1 MEVWHLMS
9 PGAVTVGPEE
19 SVARAARLMER
30 HGVGALPVC
39 DGEGRVKGILTDRD
53 VAVRC
58 VALGESPEET
68 PVGQIMSRHVLTIP
82 PGADARQAAQFMAQ
96 GQVRRLP
103 VVEDGVLQGVISL
116 GDVARCQACHLETLR
131 ALEEICREGAP
142 GEG

>member
-1 MEVWHLMS
+1 M
-9 PGAVTVGPEE
+9 
-19 SVARAARLMER
+19 
-30 HGVGALPVC
+30 GALPVC

-68 PVGQIMSRHVLTIP
+68 AVGQIMSRHVLTIP

>member
-9 PGAVTVGPEE
+9 SGAVTVGPEDT
-19 SVARAARLMER
+19 VARAARLMER

-39 DGEGRVKGILTDRD
+39 DGDGRVRGILTDRD

-58 VALGESPEET
+58 VALGERPEET
-68 PVGQIMSRHVLTIP
+68 PVGKIMSRHVLTIP

-103 VVEDGVLQGVISL
+103 VVEAGILQGVISL
-116 GDVARCQACHLETLR
+116 GDIARCRACHLETLR
-131 ALEEICREGAP
+131 ALEEICREGSP

>member
-39 DGEGRVKGILTDRD
+39 DREGRVKGILTDRD

-68 PVGQIMSRHVLTIP
+68 AVGQIMSRHVLTIP
-82 PGADARQAAQFMAQ
+82 PGADAR
-96 GQVRRLP
+96 QVRRLP

>member
-68 PVGQIMSRHVLTIP
+68 AVG
-82 PGADARQAAQFMAQ
+82 QFMAQ